1 MTKLL
6 LTGWIAVLLPF
17 SLLYSQNRTIT
28 QQVINGDTVFV
39 MNRPYAQWVLNRFD
53 SLTQCKVDNKQCMT
67 VVDDLQL
74 VVQDKNKVINQ
85 LESVNI
91 NYSIEIGEMNHIIDS
106 YRRTEKLNE
115 DVKKSLESE
124 IKKKNFWKGLAYFGI
139 GSTVVTSTII
149 VLILKP

>member
-53 SLTQCKVDNKQCMT
+53 SLTQCKVDNKQCMS

-85 LESVNI
+85 LEAVNI
-91 NYSIEIGEMNHIIDS
+91 NYSIEIGELNHVIDS

>member
-1 MTKLL
+1 
-6 LTGWIAVLLPF
+6 
-17 SLLYSQNRTIT
+17 
-28 QQVINGDTVFV
+28 

-53 SLTQCKVDNKQCMT
+53 SLTQCKVDNKQCMS

>member
-53 SLTQCKVDNKQCMT
+53 SLTQCKVDNKQCMS

-91 NYSIEIGEMNHIIDS
+91 NYSIEIGELNHIIDS

>member
-53 SLTQCKVDNKQCMT
+53 SLTQCKVDNKQCMS

-85 LESVNI
+85 LEAVNI

>member
-1 MTKLL
+1 M
-6 LTGWIAVLLPF
+6 
-17 SLLYSQNRTIT
+17 
-28 QQVINGDTVFV
+28 INGDTVFV

-53 SLTQCKVDNKQCMT
+53 SLTQCKVDNKQCMS

-85 LESVNI
+85 LEAVNI

>member
-1 MTKLL
+1 
-6 LTGWIAVLLPF
+6 
-17 SLLYSQNRTIT
+17 
-28 QQVINGDTVFV
+28 VINGDTVFV

-53 SLTQCKVDNKQCMT
+53 SLTQCKVDNKQCMS

>member
-17 SLLYSQNRTIT
+17 SMLYSQNRTIT

-53 SLTQCKVDNKQCMT
+53 SLTQCKVDNKQCMS

-91 NYSIEIGEMNHIIDS
+91 NYSIEIGEMNHVIDS

>member
-17 SLLYSQNRTIT
+17 SMLYSQNRTIT

-53 SLTQCKVDNKQCMT
+53 SLTQCKVDNKQCMS

-91 NYSIEIGEMNHIIDS
+91 NYSIEIGELNHVIDS

>member
-17 SLLYSQNRTIT
+17 SQLYSQNRIIT

-53 SLTQCKVDNKQCMT
+53 SLTQCKVDNKQCMS

-91 NYSIEIGEMNHIIDS
+91 NYSIEIGEMNHVIDS

>member
-17 SLLYSQNRTIT
+17 SQLYSQNRTIT
-28 QQVINGDTVFV
+28 QQIINNDTVFV

-53 SLTQCKVDNKQCMT
+53 SLTQCKVDNKQCMS

-91 NYSIEIGEMNHIIDS
+91 NYSIEIGELNHVIDS

>member
-39 MNRPYAQWVLNRFD
+39 MNRTYAQWVLNRFD
-53 SLTQCKVDNKQCMT
+53 SLTQCRVDNKQCMS

-91 NYSIEIGEMNHIIDS
+91 NYSIEIGELNHVIDS

>member
-53 SLTQCKVDNKQCMT
+53 SLTQCKVDNKQCMS

-91 NYSIEIGEMNHIIDS
+91 NYSIEIGEMNHVIDS

>member
-53 SLTQCKVDNKQCMT
+53 SLTQCKVDNKQCMS

>member
-1 MTKLL
+1 M
-6 LTGWIAVLLPF
+6 
-17 SLLYSQNRTIT
+17 
-28 QQVINGDTVFV
+28 INGDTVFV

-53 SLTQCKVDNKQCMT
+53 SLTQCKVDNKQCMS

-91 NYSIEIGEMNHIIDS
+91 NYSIEIGEMNHVIDS

>member
-53 SLTQCKVDNKQCMT
+53 SLTQCKVDNKQCMS

-91 NYSIEIGEMNHIIDS
+91 NYSIEIGELNHVIDS

>member
-53 SLTQCKVDNKQCMT
+53 SLTHCKVDNKQCMS

-91 NYSIEIGEMNHIIDS
+91 NYSIEIGEMNHVIDS

>member
-1 MTKLL
+1 
-6 LTGWIAVLLPF
+6 
-17 SLLYSQNRTIT
+17 
-28 QQVINGDTVFV
+28 VINGDTVFV

-53 SLTQCKVDNKQCMT
+53 SLTQCKVDNKQCMS

-91 NYSIEIGEMNHIIDS
+91 NYSIEIGELNHVIDS

>member
-53 SLTQCKVDNKQCMT
+53 SLTQCKVDNKQCMS

-85 LESVNI
+85 LEAVNI
-91 NYSIEIGEMNHIIDS
+91 NYSIEIGEMNHVIDS

>member
-17 SLLYSQNRTIT
+17 SLLYSQNRIIT

-53 SLTQCKVDNKQCMT
+53 SLTQCKVDNKQCMS

-91 NYSIEIGEMNHIIDS
+91 NYSIEIGEMNHVIDS

>member
-1 MTKLL
+1 M
-6 LTGWIAVLLPF
+6 
-17 SLLYSQNRTIT
+17 LYSQNRTIT

-53 SLTQCKVDNKQCMT
+53 SLTQCKVDNKQCMS

-91 NYSIEIGEMNHIIDS
+91 NYSIEIGELNHVIDS